1 MAVRAQ
7 VATPDLANATLEE
20 LMDIQVTSAARKSQR
35 AEDVPAAIYVIT
47 GRDIRESGLMTL
59 PEILRLAPG
68 VQVAQVSASKWAVSI
83 RGFNSPYSNKLL
95 VLVDG
100 RSVYSRAFSGVFWD
114 LNEVMTSDIDRIE
127 IIRGP
132 GGVAWGANAVN
143 GVISVITRPAG
154 AQQGL
159 DLRVG
164 AGTFARAS
172 LGIRY
177 GGTFGD
183 AAYRVF
189 SQASEHADSWP
200 GAQSPLSDS
209 WHSWTTGARVD
220 WSRGANAFLGQGHF
234 ATNRTRAGWQTL
246 PSLAP
251 GAAPMTDGL
260 SHADEVSVLGRWTR
274 TWTRGTEL
282 QVQAYHTTMRR
293 DEPIIRFTES
303 SSDLDAQYE
312 TRIGSRH
319 GLMVGGGYRHVDVSV
334 DNTVTVQ
341 MGENRIET
349 FNTFLQDEIS
359 VRPGVALTLG
369 SKFEYDTFGGWD
381 VLPSA
386 RVIWTATPGQRL
398 WAAASRTRRTPS
410 NAERTVQLNLG
421 VQPGEILPILLATKG
436 NPNFRSERLVQ
447 LEVGHR
453 IRLGT
458 TAALETTLFS
468 GSYDDLSTSEP
479 FPPTVELTPA
489 PPHVVAGVML
499 DNMLSARISGVEL
512 NARWNPLAR
521 WEIEGSY
528 SRLELTS
535 NPDPASRDPLAPT
548 DDGSAPE
555 NQWHARSAFT
565 VRPGIDLSTSLWRVG
580 RLRQLDVPAY
590 TRLDA
595 KAQFRVNSRMSA
607 SIAGQNL
614 ANGHHEEFASQAVFL
629 TSRIPRSVRLDL
641 RWEF

>member
-1 MAVRAQ
+1 MKTVHSVLFALVTFAASTVAVRAQ

-47 GRDIRESGLMTL
+47 GRDIRQSGLMTL

-83 RGFNSPYSNKLL
+83 RGFNSPFSNKLL
-95 VLVDG
+95 VLIDG

-114 LNEVMTSDIDRIE
+114 LNEVMVSDIDRIE

-143 GVISVITRPAG
+143 GVISIITRPAA

-159 DLRVG
+159 DLRVS

-189 SQASEHADSWP
+189 SQCF
-200 GAQSPLSDS
+200 G
-209 WHSWTTGARVD
+209 T
-220 WSRGANAFLGQGHF
+220 RGLLAG
-234 ATNRTRAGWQTL
+234 RAE
-246 PSLAP
+246 PSLRQLALVDDRSQGRLVARSQRVS
-251 GAAPMTDGL
+251 GAGALRDKPHQGGMAG
-260 SHADEVSVLGRWTR
+260 SAEPRAWRRADDRRPVACATRRVSLGAGRA
-274 TWTRGTEL
+274 RGPEARNL

-303 SSDLDAQYE
+303 SSDVDAQYE

-341 MGENRIET
+341 MGDNRIET

-359 VRPGVALTLG
+359 VRRGRGPDARFEVRVRHVRRLG
-369 SKFEYDTFGGWD
+369 RAAVGSRD
-381 VLPSA
+381 L
-386 RVIWTATPGQRL
+386 GQRRRASACGPQPRAR
-398 WAAASRTRRTPS
+398 AARHQTPIALS
-410 NAERTVQLNLG
+410 ELNLG
-421 VQPGEILPILLATKG
+421 VQPGQGLPILLATKG
-436 NPNFRSERLVQ
+436 NPNFRSERFVQ

-458 TAALETTLFS
+458 TAALETTVFS

-479 FPPTVELTPA
+479 FPPTLELTPA
-489 PPHVVAGVML
+489 PPHVLAGVML
-499 DNMLSARISGVEL
+499 DNLLRCPDQRRRAQRPLESA
-512 NARWNPLAR
+512 ARAGRSKPR
-521 WEIEGSY
+521 
-528 SRLELTS
+528 T
-535 NPDPASRDPLAPT
+535 PDCT
-548 DDGSAPE
+548 
-555 NQWHARSAFT
+555 
-565 VRPGIDLSTSLWRVG
+565 
-580 RLRQLDVPAY
+580 
-590 TRLDA
+590 
-595 KAQFRVNSRMSA
+595 
-607 SIAGQNL
+607 
-614 ANGHHEEFASQAVFL
+614 
-629 TSRIPRSVRLDL
+629 
-641 RWEF
+641 